1 MQCTPFAKDRMFA
14 IAFYCALQGPD
25 GVYRSGGK
33 WMLDGAGPGARLILY
48 HN

>member
-1 MQCTPFAKDRMFA
+1 MSS
-14 IAFYCALQGPD
+14 IVFYCAWQGPD

-48 HN
+48 